1 MQWQRARELI
11 FEKFNSR
18 LYWAPQV
25 GPGHEARVQLELN
38 SAPVLHIYDRWQPW
52 LNPPSFFKTL
62 LSTKFWTAETTA
74 RAALSPTAS
83 PCLARVSSFKWVWAI
98 QQLSNQAINHP
109 ILVSSIASQVGDEF
123 RVVLVRGCLGV
134 DGGQYLS
141 FLGHRLAPSLPWEGE
156 SLIETFLLG
165 SSAI

>member
-1 MQWQRARELI
+1 MQWRRARELT
-11 FEKFNSR
+11 FENVKR
-18 LYWAPQV
+18 LTEDCIELPRLVPVMKLECSWSST
-25 GPGHEARVQLELN
+25 QLQFFTFTTGGNLGWTL
-38 SAPVLHIYDRWQPW
+38 LHFVKHYCQ
-52 LNPPSFFKTL
+52 PSFEPQRLQPGPHCRRPL
-62 LSTKFWTAETTA
+62 LH
-74 RAALSPTAS
+74 
-83 PCLARVSSFKWVWAI
+83 VWPECHRSNECE
-98 QQLSNQAINHP
+98 QSSNQAIKHP
-109 ILVSSIASQVGDEF
+109 IRVSSIASQVGDEF